1 MLISLQVA
9 RAFLQ
14 PGCFDDGNY
23 RCLIRSTSELAGAGG
38 MAAKVWSKSEGL
50 GPVGEAEAGTEG
62 AEGAVA
68 GNEGEAGGEG
78 VGGDKHVHG
87 GEGVASLP
95 GGGAEVGVGFRG
107 GGVPGQNADAHEK
120 LVDELG
126 FGDGRNADLGHGNAA
141 QMFANRRRI
150 PSEGVAHAVGIEHE
164 TEHAMFR
171 SEEAAFFGGAAI
183 A

>member
-1 MLISLQVA
+1 
-9 RAFLQ
+9 
-14 PGCFDDGNY
+14 
-23 RCLIRSTSELAGAGG
+23 

-126 FGDGRNADLGHGNAA
+126 KFCSLGLQGETKEKFGFGDGRNADLGHGNAA

>member
-120 LVDELG
+120 LVAELVNQFLMG
-126 FGDGRNADLGHGNAA
+126 VSLLPWDSAAA
-141 QMFANRRRI
+141 QAYSDLCSASWKRGHTLAAMDLLVA
-150 PSEGVAHAVGIEHE
+150 AHAFASGL
-164 TEHAMFR
+164 TTAPR
-171 SEEAAFFGGAAI
+171 DR
-183 A
+183 

>member
-78 VGGDKHVHG
+78 GGGDRVKRG
-87 GEGVASLP
+87 SLRELRQSRRERKGRP
-95 GGGAEVGVGFRG
+95 RSRAC
-107 GGVPGQNADAHEK
+107 EK
-120 LVDELG
+120 E
-126 FGDGRNADLGHGNAA
+126 
-141 QMFANRRRI
+141 
-150 PSEGVAHAVGIEHE
+150 
-164 TEHAMFR
+164 
-171 SEEAAFFGGAAI
+171 
-183 A
+183 